1 MHLKRIFW
9 IVLPLAAFIGTWVG
23 FEAGG
28 VSYSGGRSG
37 LLILFA
43 FWTVLGFAVY
53 VSSERIKMNRKREYR

>member
-1 MHLKRIFW
+1 MHLKRILW
-9 IVLPLAAFIGTWVG
+9 VVLPFAALIGTWIG

-43 FWTVLGFAVY
+43 FWAILGVCVY
-53 VSSERIKMNRKREYR
+53 VSTERVKMNRKREYR